1 MTDAPST
8 RPGQSPGPSSPW
20 CCPQHH
26 GAVEPDGGAFVARCC
41 QRRFPVVGGIPD
53 FRVALGSWLDVEE
66 DRRRA
71 EELLAAVPE
80 EDVAGSVRF
89 VFARRPGWT
98 PELIERRVEQ
108 VLSAPAR
115 LRAECEGW
123 LRPACEQDG
132 PILDLGCGPG
142 MLLAALRGRPLVIG
156 VDVSLEWL
164 VVARRMS
171 RAAGVEAQ
179 LAAGLAEA
187 LPLAAGSVGAVCAL
201 DVLEHVGDQAAMVR
215 ETDRILRVG
224 GVLVAATPN
233 RFSLAAEPHVNV
245 WGVGWLPR
253 AWQAAYVTRRS
264 GHPYAFTRLLSAREI
279 AALLRD
285 HSSLRGTP
293 QPAAIPAAELGRMR
307 GRRRVLAVAY
317 NRLVTLPGARSLA
330 RHLGAFFHL
339 VAYKER
345 ATGESRG

>member
-1 MTDAPST
+1 MTTPSE
-8 RPGQSPGPSSPW
+8 PSDKLPATLW
-20 CCPQHH
+20 CCPEHH
-26 GAVEPDGGAFVARCC
+26 GALEVEEGAYAALCC
-41 QRRFPVVGGIPD
+41 GRRFPVVGGIPD
-53 FRVALGSWLDVEE
+53 FRVALDSWLDIDE

-71 EELLAAVPE
+71 EELIAAVPE
-80 EDVAGSVRF
+80 HDVAGSVRF
-89 VFARRPGWT
+89 VFARRSGWAQQ
-98 PELIERRVEQ
+98 LIDRRVEQ
-108 VLSAPAR
+108 VLGAPDR
-115 LRAECEGW
+115 LRSECEGW
-123 LRPACEQDG
+123 LRPLCLQDG

-142 MLLAALRGRPLVIG
+142 MLLAALRGRQVVIG

-171 RAAGVEAQ
+171 RAAGVEAH

-215 ETDRILRVG
+215 EADRILRVG

-253 AWQAAYVTRRS
+253 AWQAGYVTRRS
-264 GHPYAFTRLLSAREI
+264 GLSYAFTRLLSAREI
-279 AALLRD
+279 TTLLRD

-293 QPAAIPAAELGRMR
+293 EPAAIPSAELGRMR
-307 GRRRVLAVAY
+307 GRRRLLALAY
-317 NRLVTLPGARSLA
+317 NRLIALRGVRSVA

-339 VAYKER
+339 VAYKDR
-345 ATGESRG
+345 A